1 MKSNLQ
7 IDPDNK
13 VISKQ
18 FLILNEIN
26 PQKCFKH
33 KYVLDCVGRKIKVF
47 FFKQFFFT
55 NVKNIIERNF

>member
-33 KYVLDCVGRKIKVF
+33 KYVLDRVGRKIKVF
-47 FFKQFFFT
+47 FLNSSFSPM
-55 NVKNIIERNF
+55 

>member
-47 FFKQFFFT
+47 FLNSSFSPM
-55 NVKNIIERNF
+55 